1 MCCGTK
7 RLVEIRCPATCG
19 YLSAARDHPAS
30 VVRRQQERD
39 VARLLPTLQRLTE
52 RQHQLFFLIHS
63 VIARHSPDGFVRLID
78 NDVADAAGALAAT
91 LETAER
97 GVIYE
102 QAPASPP
109 AQSLVAA
116 IKGVL
121 AKLREQRV
129 PVYDGEVAIVLRAIE
144 QGARDVRTPD
154 EGERAYLD
162 LVARLVDAASSQ
174 GAPDESSPAPS
185 LILP

>member
-1 MCCGTK
+1 MICPLCARRKARRDCPAIGQAICSVCCGTK

-102 QAPASPP
+102 HVPGIAAGAVAGRRHQGRPREAAGTAGSGVRRRGCDR
-109 AQSLVAA
+109 AQS
-116 IKGVL
+116 
-121 AKLREQRV
+121 
-129 PVYDGEVAIVLRAIE
+129 D
-144 QGARDVRTPD
+144 
-154 EGERAYLD
+154 
-162 LVARLVDAASSQ
+162 
-174 GAPDESSPAPS
+174 
-185 LILP
+185 